1 MNKIEQILHPDPQ
14 QLPANQCSRCGAAVY
29 APDYHCSRCSR
40 EGATL
45 RQISGDYAH
54 AAAQLRERLR
64 SLREQ
69 MALAEDP
76 QARFALRQ
84 RIAVLTPIL
93 TEMNELAQLTA
104 HYYDRGYYRD
114 EKYTMQRICGPA
126 VAKRRPAAANP
137 HGDGQ

>member
-114 EKYTMQRICGPA
+114 EKYITITI
-126 VAKRRPAAANP
+126 NY
-137 HGDGQ
+137 